1 MRVCIYSVWKYNI
14 LTNSIKIKKCE
25 KWKKKM
31 SQVEVALRLLKK
43 KITSQVGLE
52 TYNKDKIIAAFWY
65 VIRGTWDM
73 GVNW

>member
-1 MRVCIYSVWKYNI
+1 
-14 LTNSIKIKKCE
+14 
-25 KWKKKM
+25 M

-65 VIRGTWDM
+65 VIRGT
-73 GVNW
+73 